1 MKTALVFAIEEFSV
15 YDGPGV
21 RSTVFLKGCPL
32 LCSWC
37 HNPEGQAFHNEI
49 RKNTNGCT
57 GCGACLRAGDGGRL
71 TENSVAACPAHLLR
85 WAATS
90 YTPEALVAKLLK
102 NRDLLTGGVT
112 FSGGE
117 PLSHPLFLQDC
128 LQRLNGQLHRAIQ
141 TCGYADNQLFA
152 DVLANTDY
160 VLYDLKLMEDAA
172 HRHYTGV
179 SNATILQNF
188 NTLCQSGVPFVVR
201 TPLIPTVTDTVE
213 NLTAIAAFLQKNGV
227 REIELLPYHAAA
239 GGKYA
244 SVGRTYTPQFDETVP
259 PTPRTEIFESF
270 GITAQL
276 L

>member
-1 MKTALVFAIEEFSV
+1 MKTAFVFAIEEFSV
-15 YDGPGV
+15 YDGPGI

-49 RKNTNGCT
+49 QKNTGGCLQ
-57 GCGACLRAGDGGRL
+57 CGACLRASNNGQL
-71 TENSVAACPAHLLR
+71 TEDSVAACPAHLLR

-90 YTPEALVAKLLK
+90 YTPETLVAKLLK
-102 NRDLLTGGVT
+102 NRDLLSGGVT

-117 PLSHPLFLQDC
+117 PLSHPAFLQEC

-141 TCGYADNQLFA
+141 TCGYADPATFRTILPH
-152 DVLANTDY
+152 TDY

-172 HRHYTGV
+172 HRRFTGV
-179 SNATILQNF
+179 SNTSILENYR
-188 NTLCQSGVPFVVR
+188 TLSQSDVPFITR

-227 REIELLPYHAAA
+227 HEIELLPYHTAA

-244 SVGRTYTPQFDETVP
+244 SLGRIYEPPFDETIP

-270 GITAQL
+270 GITARIL
-276 L
+276 